1 MTELD
6 INRQIY
12 NQKILDLI
20 TKYLSKYPCIRFNQL
35 MYIIN
40 ETNDYFNEEQ
50 DYYLKVKNSRFEYIQ
65 DVLFS
70 DEFEKETKR
79 YIKACKVYY
88 ENKELQKP
96 LREKQK
102 EFEREKRKF
111 LQKVKMSKEVPTKK
125 QIYYY
130 EKLCKSYNI
139 EKKDVERLSKLD
151 MKNEIEA
158 ILNEHS

>member
-1 MTELD
+1 MYN
-6 INRQIY
+6 IKQQIY
-12 NQKILDLI
+12 SYFDKTQKSHLCSFLRSFV
-20 TKYLSKYPCIRFNQL
+20 KQKFKLSVDAIFS
-35 MYIIN
+35 
-40 ETNDYFNEEQ
+40 EFVEEQ
-50 DYYLKVKNSRFEYIQ
+50 DYYLKVKNSRFEYVK

-70 DEFEKETKR
+70 DEFEKETKK
-79 YIKACKVYY
+79 YIRACKVYY

-130 EKLCKSYNI
+130 EKLCKRYNI
-139 EKKDVERLSKLD
+139 EKKDVELLSKLD

>member
-1 MTELD
+1 MYN
-6 INRQIY
+6 IKQQIY
-12 NQKILDLI
+12 SYFDKTQKSHLCSFLRSFV
-20 TKYLSKYPCIRFNQL
+20 KQKFKLSVDAIFS
-35 MYIIN
+35 
-40 ETNDYFNEEQ
+40 EFVEEQ
-50 DYYLKVKNSRFEYIQ
+50 DYYLKVKNSRFEYVK

-70 DEFEKETKR
+70 DEFEKETKK
-79 YIKACKVYY
+79 YIRACKVYY

-130 EKLCKSYNI
+130 EKLCKRYNI
-139 EKKDVERLSKLD
+139 EKKDVEFLSKLD

-158 ILNEHS
+158 ILNEYS

>member
-1 MTELD
+1 MYN
-6 INRQIY
+6 IKQQIY
-12 NQKILDLI
+12 SYFDKTQKSHLCSFLRSFV
-20 TKYLSKYPCIRFNQL
+20 KQKFKLSVDAIFS
-35 MYIIN
+35 
-40 ETNDYFNEEQ
+40 EFVEEQ
-50 DYYLKVKNSRFEYIQ
+50 DYYLKVKNSRFEYVK

-70 DEFEKETKR
+70 DEFEKETKK
-79 YIKACKVYY
+79 YIRACKVYY

-130 EKLCKSYNI
+130 QKLCKRYNI
-139 EKKDVERLSKLD
+139 EKKDVEFLSKLD

>member
-1 MTELD
+1 MYN
-6 INRQIY
+6 IKQQIY
-12 NQKILDLI
+12 SYFDKTQKSHLCSFLRSFV
-20 TKYLSKYPCIRFNQL
+20 KQKFKLSVDAIFS
-35 MYIIN
+35 
-40 ETNDYFNEEQ
+40 EFVEEQ

-79 YIKACKVYY
+79 YIRACKVYY

-130 EKLCKSYNI
+130 EKLCKRYNI
-139 EKKDVERLSKLD
+139 EKKDVELLSKLD